1 MRSLGSREV
10 SNDNSHS
17 IHIQTT
23 GKFDHYQICQEIQYL
38 FHIPLYNVE
47 ISSSKYYSQR
57 LYSMKMPRN
66 CSSNINPRLRL

>member
-23 GKFDHYQICQEIQYL
+23 GKFDRYQICQEIQYL
-38 FHIPLYNVE
+38 FHIPFIYHY
-47 ISSSKYYSQR
+47 I
-57 LYSMKMPRN
+57 M
-66 CSSNINPRLRL
+66 LRFKDLSTIVKDCIV